1 MNEITISKTTAETV
15 NFKNPRLAEITR
27 EINYI
32 GDKMNDNAVKVAALL
47 GEVLSGKLYEDDGFK
62 SVAEYA
68 EKLFGMNKSA
78 AYAAA
83 RVGARFLDGEVHPP
97 VVFALPVSK
106 LAEIVNMTDDEITAA
121 VENGEIDESTTQ
133 AALRAAA
140 NANKPAAVKVE
151 KLRTCSAVCTV
162 PTGNGG
168 YSVEYLTNETF
179 TPSNFVERLAAFIGV
194 EVETVTVKK
203 VNDLVSL
210 FICENG
216 AFGTMTMT
224 KVETEKPAKKTAKK
238 FTREELLAMLA
249 DCDE

>member
-1 MNEITISKTTAETV
+1 MNEITIAKTHAAASEI
-15 NFKNPRLAEITR
+15 KNARLADITR
-27 EINYI
+27 EINAI
-32 GDKMNDNAVKVAALL
+32 GDSMNDNAVKIAALL
-47 GEVLSGKLYEDDGFK
+47 GEVLADKLYEEDGFK
-62 SVAEYA
+62 SVADYA
-68 EKLFGMNKSA
+68 ENLFGMNKSA

-83 RVGARFLDGEVHPP
+83 RVGARFLDGGEHPA
-97 VVFALPVSK
+97 VVAALPVSK

-121 VENGEIDESTTQ
+121 VESGEIDESTTQ

-140 NANKPAAVKVE
+140 NNHKPAAVKVE

-168 YSVEYLTNETF
+168 YSVEYLTNEQF
-179 TPSNFVERLAAFIGV
+179 TPSNFVERVAAFIGV

-210 FICENG
+210 FVCDNG
-216 AFGTMTMT
+216 AFGTLTMT
-224 KVETEKPAKKTAKK
+224 KVEKTAKKKTAK
-238 FTREELLAMLA
+238 FTREQLLAMLA